1 MALSADPGVSTTS
14 LPPSPQAEKLSPA
27 LGSLPDL
34 PAGWLGC
41 RPGTREDR
49 DLQGGRGFASNL
61 PRGSGLDWRA
71 ELPHG
76 LGAMRERG
84 RRWRRGGSRDVR
96 QQSSQLAGKVLGGA
110 LEVSCLGRGHRGWE
124 RGGAGEERCAEGN
137 GGHPARQAQLRAEEA
152 TGLGRVPTFPGWG
165 RALGGWRSFPQE
177 AELPGTALG
186 GRLLLEPAQRAA

>member
-1 MALSADPGVSTTS
+1 MALSADPGVSTS
-14 LPPSPQAEKLSPA
+14 PLPPPPQAEKLSPS

-76 LGAMRERG
+76 LGARRERG
-84 RRWRRGGSRDVR
+84 RRWRRGGSRDAR
-96 QQSSQLAGKVLGGA
+96 QQSSQLAGKVLGARWRSAVWGGGTRAESGA
-110 LEVSCLGRGHRGWE
+110 EQVRRDVRRVMGS
-124 RGGAGEERCAEGN
+124 
-137 GGHPARQAQLRAEEA
+137 HPARQAQLRAEEA

-165 RALGGWRSFPQE
+165 RALGGGRSFPRE